1 MTRTGWIIS
10 LSLAAGLA
18 LAQPALAGEMPKFQV
33 DPMWGV
39 PLPNNWAFG
48 QIGGIFVDAQDHVWI
63 NQRPRTTTDR
73 EKRGSDPKAHVECC
87 VAAPPVIELDAN
99 GQLVQA
105 WGGPGQGYEWQK
117 NEHGIFVD
125 HNNFVWVGGNDP
137 QDGQILKFTRDG
149 KFVMQIGKA
158 GPVTN
163 SNDTTRLG
171 RPADMIVDPA
181 TNELYVADGYG
192 NHRVIVFDAAT
203 GAYKRHWGAYGKP
216 PTDDKITYDPTK
228 PMPQQFNNPVHCIRM
243 SKDGLIYVC
252 DRGNNRIQVFQKDGT
267 FVKEIPVLKDT
278 IPTGTTGSVM
288 LWPDAAQTYF
298 LTSDDPNAHFH
309 LVNRADGKVLASFGH
324 MGHGAGE
331 FDNLHNLAIDSKGN
345 IYAAEVQGKRV
356 QKFRNVGGL

>member
-1 MTRTGWIIS
+1 
-10 LSLAAGLA
+10 
-18 LAQPALAGEMPKFQV
+18 
-33 DPMWGV
+33 
-39 PLPNNWAFG
+39 
-48 QIGGIFVDAQDHVWI
+48 
-63 NQRPRTTTDR
+63 
-73 EKRGSDPKAHVECC
+73 
-87 VAAPPVIELDAN
+87 
-99 GQLVQA
+99 
-105 WGGPGQGYEWQK
+105 
-117 NEHGIFVD
+117 
-125 HNNFVWVGGNDP
+125 
-137 QDGQILKFTRDG
+137 
-149 KFVMQIGKA
+149 
-158 GPVTN
+158 
-163 SNDTTRLG
+163 
-171 RPADMIVDPA
+171 MIVDPA

-331 FDNLHNLAIDSKGN
+331 FTTCTTSRSIAKATSTPLRCRASACRNSGTLADCDRLRRRAGRSRPTAPESR
-345 IYAAEVQGKRV
+345 YEQPAAPAAAGCRRRPRGTCGSGRCCSEKSRAADGRHL
-356 QKFRNVGGL
+356 RGTRGLSSSPRRR